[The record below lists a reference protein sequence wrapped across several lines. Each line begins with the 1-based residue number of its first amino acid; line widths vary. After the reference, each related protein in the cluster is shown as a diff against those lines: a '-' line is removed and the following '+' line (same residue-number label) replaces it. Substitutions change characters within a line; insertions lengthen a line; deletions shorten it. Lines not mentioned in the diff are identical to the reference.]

1 MPTRCAAW
9 CACQRKPRDERDR
22 QFPTLRDARAL
33 RATLMQLLVFN
44 AGSSSLKFDLI
55 EVPGQGPARR
65 LKAGAFVDRADGS
78 GELALQTGEPAP
90 PISAPIR
97 TLAEAADFV
106 LAWLSQVAVHGRD
119 LLAGLDA
126 TVHRIVHG
134 GETFRATARLGDSD
148 LAALAELSVLAPLHN
163 PPALS
168 VVATVRARL
177 GTGRPVIGVF
187 DTAYYA
193 QLPEVAYRYAVPKH
207 WHEAFGV
214 RRYGFHGTAHRYLCG
229 AARERVPPGRP
240 TSRVISL
247 QLGRGCS
254 VTATRDEHAIATSM
268 GFTPLEGLVM
278 GTRSGD
284 VDPGA
289 LLYVMER
296 TGMSAA
302 QMRRELN
309 AESGLLGL
317 SSRTADMRELLALAQ
332 SGDASAAL
340 AIEIFCRRAR
350 HYVAAYMSELDGVDL
365 IVFGGGIGEHCPEI
379 RRRILSGLGWAGID
393 INPEANRACVG
404 IDGSIGTPASRAAV
418 EVIRVDEASVLAG
431 EAAALLRA
439 HHLMATC
446 RVAR

>member
-1 MPTRCAAW
+1 
-9 CACQRKPRDERDR
+9 
-22 QFPTLRDARAL
+22 
-33 RATLMQLLVFN
+33 MQLLVFN

-55 EVPGQGPARR
+55 EVPGAGPARR

-78 GELALQTGEPAP
+78 GQLALQTAEPAP
-90 PISAPIR
+90 PTSAPIR
-97 TLAEAADFV
+97 TLAEAANFV
-106 LAWLSQVAVHGRD
+106 LAWLSQVTVHGRD

-134 GETFRATARLGDSD
+134 GGTFRATARLGDSH
-148 LAALAELSVLAPLHN
+148 LAALAELAVLAPLHN

-168 VVATVRARL
+168 VIAAVRARL

-214 RRYGFHGTAHRYLCG
+214 RRYGFHGTAHRYLCA

-240 TSRVISL
+240 TSRVITL

-254 VTATRDEHAIATSM
+254 VTATRDERAIATSM

-309 AESGLLGL
+309 ADSGLLGL

-332 SGDASAAL
+332 GGDASAGL
-340 AIEIFCRRAR
+340 AIEIFCRHAR
-350 HYVAAYMSELDGVDL
+350 HYVAAYMSELEGVDL

-379 RRRILSGLGWAGID
+379 RRGILRGFEWAGIGID
-393 INPEANRACVG
+393 PQANLACVG
-404 IDGSIGTPASRAAV
+404 IEASIAAPTSRAAV
-418 EVIRVDEASVLAG
+418 EVIRVDEASVLAS
-431 EAAALLRA
+431 EAAALLRR
-439 HHLMATC
+439 TT
-446 RVAR
+446 

>member
-1 MPTRCAAW
+1 
-9 CACQRKPRDERDR
+9 
-22 QFPTLRDARAL
+22 
-33 RATLMQLLVFN
+33 MQLLVFN
-44 AGSSSLKFDLI
+44 AGSSSLKFDLM
-55 EVPGQGPARR
+55 EVQGEGPARR

-78 GELALQTGEPAP
+78 GQLALQTDGPAP
-90 PISAPIR
+90 PVSTPIR

-106 LAWLSQVAVHGRD
+106 LAWLSQVTVHGRD
-119 LLAGLDA
+119 LLAGVDA

-134 GETFRATARLGDSD
+134 GETFRATARLGDSQ
-148 LAALAELSVLAPLHN
+148 LAALAELGVLAPLHN

-193 QLPEVAYRYAVPKH
+193 QLPEAAYRYAVPKH
-207 WHEAFGV
+207 WHEALGV
-214 RRYGFHGTAHRYLCG
+214 RRYGFHGTAHRYLCRAG
-229 AARERVPPGRP
+229 RGRVPAGRP

-254 VTATRDEHAIATSM
+254 VTATRDERAIATSM

-284 VDPGA
+284 LDPGA

-296 TGMSAA
+296 SGMSAA

-309 AESGLLGL
+309 ANSGLLGL
-317 SSRTADMRELLALAQ
+317 SGRSADMRELLALAQ
-332 SGDASAAL
+332 GGDASAAL

-365 IVFGGGIGEHCPEI
+365 IVFGGGIGEQSPEI
-379 RRRILSGLGWAGID
+379 RGRILRGFEWAGIGMD
-393 INPEANRACVG
+393 PEANLACVG
-404 IDGSIGTPASRAAV
+404 IEASIAVPASRAAV
-418 EVIRVDEASVLAG
+418 EVIRVDEASILAG
-431 EAAALLRA
+431 EAAWLLGR
-439 HHLMATC
+439 TT
-446 RVAR
+446 

>member
-1 MPTRCAAW
+1 
-9 CACQRKPRDERDR
+9 
-22 QFPTLRDARAL
+22 
-33 RATLMQLLVFN
+33 MQLLVFN
-44 AGSSSLKFDLI
+44 AGSSSLKFDLM
-55 EVPGQGPARR
+55 EVAGEGAARR

-78 GELALQTGEPAP
+78 GQLALQSGAPAP
-90 PISAPIR
+90 PTPAPIR

-106 LAWLSQVAVHGRD
+106 LAWLSQVTLHGRD

-134 GETFRATARLGDSD
+134 GEAFRATARLGDSQ
-148 LAALAELSVLAPLHN
+148 LAALAELGALAPLHN

-168 VVATVRARL
+168 VIATVRARL
-177 GTGRPVIGVF
+177 DTGRPVIGVF

-193 QLPEVAYRYAVPKH
+193 ELPEVAWRYAVPKH

-214 RRYGFHGTAHRYLCG
+214 RRYGFHGTAHRYLCA
-229 AARERVPPGRP
+229 AARQRVPPGLP
-240 TSRVISL
+240 THRIISL

-254 VTATRDEHAIATSM
+254 VTATRDERAIATSM

-284 VDPGA
+284 LDPGA

-296 TGMSAA
+296 SGMSAA

-309 AESGLLGL
+309 ADSGLLGL
-317 SSRTADMRELLALAQ
+317 SGRSADMRELLALAHD
-332 SGDASAAL
+332 GDASAAL

-379 RRRILSGLGWAGID
+379 RHRILRGFTWAGID
-393 INPEANRACVG
+393 ISPEANRACVG
-404 IDGSIGTPASRAAV
+404 IEASIAAPSSRAAV

-431 EAAALLRA
+431 EAAALLRREA
-439 HHLMATC
+439 I
-446 RVAR
+446 R

>member
-1 MPTRCAAW
+1 
-9 CACQRKPRDERDR
+9 
-22 QFPTLRDARAL
+22 
-33 RATLMQLLVFN
+33 MQLLVFN
-44 AGSSSLKFDLI
+44 AGSSSLKFDLM
-55 EVPGQGPARR
+55 EVPGDGPARR

-78 GELALQTGEPAP
+78 GQLALQTDGPAP
-90 PISAPIR
+90 LLSAPIR
-97 TLAEAADFV
+97 TLAEAADFA
-106 LAWLSQVAVHGRD
+106 LAWLSQVTAHGRD
-119 LLAGLDA
+119 LLAGVEA

-134 GETFRATARLGDSD
+134 GETFRATARLGDSQ
-148 LAALAELSVLAPLHN
+148 LAALAELDALAPLHN

-177 GTGRPVIGVF
+177 GTDRPVIGVF

-193 QLPEVAYRYAVPKH
+193 QLPEAAYRYAVPKH
-207 WHEAFGV
+207 WHEALGV
-214 RRYGFHGTAHRYLCG
+214 RRYGFHGTAHRYLCRAG
-229 AARERVPPGRP
+229 RARVPAGRP

-254 VTATRDEHAIATSM
+254 VTATRDERAIATSM

-296 TGMSAA
+296 TGMTAA

-309 AESGLLGL
+309 ADSGLLGL
-317 SSRTADMRELLALAQ
+317 SGRSADMRELLALGQ
-332 SGDASAAL
+332 GDASAAL
-340 AIEIFCRRAR
+340 AIEVFCRRAR

-365 IVFGGGIGEHCPEI
+365 IVFGGGIGEHSPEI
-379 RRRILSGLGWAGID
+379 RGRILRGFEWAGIGMD
-393 INPEANRACVG
+393 PEANLACVG
-404 IDGSIGTPASRAAV
+404 IDGSIGAPTSRAAL

-431 EAAALLRA
+431 EAASLLER
-439 HHLMATC
+439 TT
-446 RVAR
+446 

>member
-1 MPTRCAAW
+1 
-9 CACQRKPRDERDR
+9 
-22 QFPTLRDARAL
+22 
-33 RATLMQLLVFN
+33 MQLLVFN

-55 EVPGQGPARR
+55 EVPGEGPARR

-78 GELALQTGEPAP
+78 GQLALQTGEPAP
-90 PISAPIR
+90 PVAAPIR
-97 TLAEAADFV
+97 TLEEAADFV
-106 LAWLSQVAVHGRD
+106 LAWLSQVTVHGRD
-119 LLAGLDA
+119 LLSGLDA

-134 GETFRATARLGDSD
+134 GETFRATARLGDAQ
-148 LAALAELSVLAPLHN
+148 LAALAELGVLAPLHN
-163 PPALS
+163 PAALA
-168 VVATVRARL
+168 VIATVRARL
-177 GTGRPVIGVF
+177 DTGSPVIGVF

-193 QLPEVAYRYAVPKH
+193 ELPEVAYRYAVPKH

-229 AARERVPPGRP
+229 AARQRLTPGRP

-254 VTATRDEHAIATSM
+254 VTATRGERPIATSM

-296 TGMSAA
+296 SGMSAA

-309 AESGLLGL
+309 ADSGLLGL
-317 SSRTADMRELLALAQ
+317 SGRTADMRELLALAHG
-332 SGDASAAL
+332 GDASAAL

-379 RRRILSGLGWAGID
+379 RRRILCGFAWAGID
-393 INPEANRACVG
+393 IDPDANRACVG
-404 IDGSIGTPASRAAV
+404 IEASIAVPTSRAAV
-418 EVIRVDEASVLAG
+418 EVIRVDEASVLAA
-431 EAAALLRA
+431 EAAALLRRDPPFT
-439 HHLMATC
+439 LSGQSDD
-446 RVAR
+446 